1 MRQVR
6 MLRDVRTHGM
16 NLRAGWTY
24 LMEDPTLGHL
34 LSLGAVGAVRD
45 LEPDLHESGAAG
57 RRVVLCRSGGFGDL
71 LMLTPTLR
79 TLLAEGCEVAVCC
92 HKQYW
97 EALTGV
103 PVELLEYPMTTL
115 DRMPY
120 DEVLWLEGCIEFAKE
135 PLRPAVDLLAE
146 AAGVTLTQGRHLSY
160 TVDPEARL
168 WVSENWPKS
177 GRRVGVQLMAS
188 APSRTYP
195 GDLMVQVV
203 TRLLNELGAEVFLFG
218 APGSIVLEKN
228 ESDRLV
234 NLAAHRATWAQ
245 SAAAIESCDVVVG
258 PDSAVVHLAA
268 AIGARAVALY
278 GPFTHGSRIEPGSSV
293 RVIEGRGQ
301 CAPCHWHGRGSAFP
315 PTGPCALTGRCE
327 VLGSISPE
335 LVVRVVEEE
344 MQSAE
349 RRMQNDEGGAA

>member
-16 NLRAGWTY
+16 HLRAGWTY

-34 LSLGAVGAVRD
+34 LSLGAVGSVRD
-45 LEPDLHESGAAG
+45 LVADMHEEGIAG
-57 RRVVLCRSGGFGDL
+57 KRVVLCRSGGFGDL

-79 TLLAEGCEVAVCC
+79 SLLAEGCEVAVCC
-92 HKQYW
+92 HKQYR
-97 EALTGV
+97 EALAGL
-103 PVELLEYPMTTL
+103 PVEWEEYPMTTL
-115 DRMPY
+115 ARMPY
-120 DEVLWLEGCIEFAKE
+120 DEVLWLEGCIEFAAD

-160 TVDPEARL
+160 TVDADARL
-168 WVSENWPKS
+168 WVAENWPKH

-195 GDLMVQVV
+195 GDQMVQVV
-203 TRLLNELGAEVFLFG
+203 TKLLNELGVEVFLLG

-245 SAAAIESCDVVVG
+245 SAAAIESCDVVLG
-258 PDSAVVHLAA
+258 PDSAAVHLAA
-268 AIGARAVALY
+268 AIGTRAVALY
-278 GPFTHGSRIEPGSSV
+278 GPFTHASRIELGSSV
-293 RVIEGRGQ
+293 RVIEGRGP

-335 LVVRVVEEE
+335 LVVRVVGEEVE
-344 MQSAE
+344 RAQ